1 MGQIMDVLTDTILNF
16 AYLAIAILAL
26 LGAIDF
32 MKESVVIFK
41 EALRKRRERNDRKRK

>member
-1 MGQIMDVLTDTILNF
+1 MQAILNV

-32 MKESVVIFK
+32 MKESWAIFK
-41 EALRKRRERNDRKRK
+41 EALRKKRARNSGE